1 AQGAGAA
8 CAARSQDRAAA
19 RQCRHAARQAGGRR
33 RRCNHP
39 CDRRIEAARSRRQDH
54 RTLVAGRDV
63 AGAGARHLGSLD
75 PRRRCA
81 RAQPAGAARSR
92 RNRRLRR
99 RRTRVSGGARRLVP
113 YADRRARD
121 DRQRP
126 PDARCRHRQPRRKQ
140 TPSYGA
146 QGNDSRRR
154 GARTRRRR
162 RTQGPRRTRFL
173 RMKALVTRPR
183 EDAAGLVAALTARG
197 IEPLLEPLL
206 TIALTPDAS
215 ATLAAA
221 LPGAQAVLFTS
232 ANGVRAFASVSP
244 QCDLPAF
251 AVGDAT
257 ARAARAAGF
266 GRIESAGGDVHA
278 LAALAARRLD
288 PAAGPLIHAAA
299 SAVAGDLAGD
309 LTRARFTVRRL
320 RLYEAVA
327 ATRLSA
333 ESCSAIIA
341 GAVACAIFFS
351 PRTAETFVTL
361 ACAAGIGSHAAT

>member
-1 AQGAGAA
+1 
-8 CAARSQDRAAA
+8 
-19 RQCRHAARQAGGRR
+19 
-33 RRCNHP
+33 
-39 CDRRIEAARSRRQDH
+39 
-54 RTLVAGRDV
+54 
-63 AGAGARHLGSLD
+63 
-75 PRRRCA
+75 
-81 RAQPAGAARSR
+81 
-92 RNRRLRR
+92 
-99 RRTRVSGGARRLVP
+99 
-113 YADRRARD
+113 
-121 DRQRP
+121 
-126 PDARCRHRQPRRKQ
+126 
-140 TPSYGA
+140 
-146 QGNDSRRR
+146 
-154 GARTRRRR
+154 
-162 RTQGPRRTRFL
+162 
-173 RMKALVTRPR
+173 MKALVTRPR

-232 ANGVRAFASVSP
+232 ANGVRAFASVSS

-361 ACAAGIGSHAAT
+361 ACAAGIGSHAATIAAVALSPAVVAALGPLTWRRIEIAAEPNETALLAALDRALQTVRAGGKE